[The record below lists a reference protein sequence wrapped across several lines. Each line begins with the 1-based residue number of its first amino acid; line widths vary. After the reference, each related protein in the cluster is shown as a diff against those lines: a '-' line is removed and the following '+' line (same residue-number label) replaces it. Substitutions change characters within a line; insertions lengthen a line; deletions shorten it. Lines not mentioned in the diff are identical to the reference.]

1 MIALIKCNFPYYC
14 QVDSEYAAGRI
25 QGAIIASQTAKKLNI
40 LGVVVGATVNL
51 MAIICIVVAA
61 IVSSSDDDDDYNSY

>member
-1 MIALIKCNFPYYC
+1 MYFPYYC

-25 QGAIIASQTAKKLNI
+25 QQAIFASQRAKKLNI
-40 LGVVVGATVNL
+40 IGIVVGAMVNV

-61 IVSSSDDDDDYNSY
+61 IVSSSDNDDYDNN